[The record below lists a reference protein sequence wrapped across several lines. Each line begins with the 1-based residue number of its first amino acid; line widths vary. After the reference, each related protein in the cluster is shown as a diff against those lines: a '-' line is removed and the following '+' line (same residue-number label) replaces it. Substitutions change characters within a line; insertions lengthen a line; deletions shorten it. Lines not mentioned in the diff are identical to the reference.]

1 METRTL
7 VMRDGVRLVVD
18 RFDPVGPELGA
29 KVVLVHGLASNARF
43 WWPAARVLAS
53 MGAEVHTLDLRGH
66 GRSEGQGTPNGVDA
80 AARDLLVALGDI
92 GRAGALVGQSFG
104 AAVVLHASALVAED
118 SRRAPRLAV
127 LVDGG
132 FGRIGEGYESREEAL
147 GALRPPTL
155 DGVGATELEVA
166 LRRRYRGFDPEILLA
181 AQASFAVDGTGRV
194 RRRLPLADHMAIVE
208 DLLDYDPL
216 TDAKRLR
223 SRLLVI
229 PALSGDPLVDTAKLA
244 EAERVTELA
253 GGRVAPIKGDHDLHA
268 EHPDL
273 VAELIVEAL
282 LARD

>member
-1 METRTL
+1 METQTL
-7 VMRDGVRLVVD
+7 AMRDGVRLVVD
-18 RFDPVGPELGA
+18 RFEPVGPELGA

-53 MGAEVHTLDLRGH
+53 MGAEVFTLDQRGH
-66 GRSEGQGTPNGVDA
+66 GRSEGQGTPNGVDV
-80 AARDLLVALGDI
+80 AARDLLVALGSI
-92 GRAGALVGQSFG
+92 GHVGALVGQSFG
-104 AAVVLHASALVAED
+104 AAVVLHATALVTED
-118 SRRAPRLAV
+118 PRRTPRLAV

-147 GALRPPTL
+147 RALRPPTL
-155 DGVGATELEVA
+155 DGVPTTELEVG

-208 DLLDYDPL
+208 DLLDYDPMG
-216 TDAKRLR
+216 DAQRLR

-229 PALSGDPLVDTAKLA
+229 PALSGDPLADTAKLG
-244 EAERVTELA
+244 EAERVAEVA

-282 LARD
+282 LAAG